1 MILLPFETQVILADL
16 PKAVVLQRLANET
29 LNASQYIKEAD
40 KRAFTLLQVK
50 FSKPFLGS
58 VKITGDFELTKLR
71 NYSTAPSPTITGKVI
86 AEGEKCKIII
96 RYGPNAVS
104 LFFTLC
110 FLIAFYAF
118 ARTVY
123 AGWPDNLINTGTKI
137 SMLLMLVSYLFIIIP
152 FKGEVYGLKKELAA
166 IIQNG

>member
-1 MILLPFETQVILADL
+1 MILADS
-16 PKAVVLQRLANET
+16 PKAAVLQRLANET
-29 LNASQYIKEAD
+29 LNANQYIKEAD

-50 FSKPFLGS
+50 YTKPFMGT

-96 RYGPNAVS
+96 RYGPSAVS

-118 ARTVY
+118 VRTVY
-123 AGWPDNLINTGTKI
+123 AGWPDNLINTGTKV

-152 FKGEVYGLKKELAA
+152 FKGEVYVLKKKLAA
-166 IIQNG
+166 IIQ